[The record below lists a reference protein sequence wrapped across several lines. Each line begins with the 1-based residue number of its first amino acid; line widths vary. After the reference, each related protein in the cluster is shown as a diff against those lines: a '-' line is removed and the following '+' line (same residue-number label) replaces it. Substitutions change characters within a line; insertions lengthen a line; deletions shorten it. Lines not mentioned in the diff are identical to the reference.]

1 MLRPIGMLAAAGFVG
16 VLLYKLLW
24 LLMLPLLG
32 MFIGL
37 VLTVLKVLLIVGL
50 VWAAMRLFQKITE
63 RPAEG

>member
-32 MFIGL
+32 MFIGF
-37 VLTVLKVLLIVGL
+37 VITMLKVLVIAGL
-50 VWAAMRLFQKITE
+50 VWAAWKLFQKITE